1 MIPTSKS
8 VTPTLRTMQWCT
20 AVAAA
25 YILLIFVLPGNH
37 ATMDYYHLSA
47 FGYRVVNAA
56 LAMPTIAVWF
66 AAFWGYAKLREYSR
80 AIAKS
85 REGPHFARL
94 ASGCA
99 WLAWSLPVTTL
110 SSFLLN
116 GIANKWPA
124 FHPSAIII
132 SNYCA
137 LVLPL
142 IAFITISL
150 AAREMIGKSRLNL
163 GLTSTRLMMAFFLVG
178 GLTYC
183 FFIFRHFDLTSLA
196 STHNPYFLPVWLM
209 IISVIIPSLYA
220 WFIGLLAAYEI
231 SLFGANVHGL
241 LYRRALLY
249 MVSGLV
255 AVLLSS
261 IALQYISS
269 VVPRAGDLLFDYRLL
284 LILVVR
290 IVGGVGFFV
299 LAIGANRLKKI
310 EEV

>member
-1 MIPTSKS
+1 MIPTTKT
-8 VTPTLRTMQWCT
+8 VTPTLRTMQWCA
-20 AVAAA
+20 AVAAT
-25 YILLIFVLPGNH
+25 YVVLIFVLPGNH

-47 FGYRVVNAA
+47 FGYRVANAA
-56 LAMPTIAVWF
+56 LAIPTIAVWF

-80 AIAKS
+80 AIAIS
-85 REGPHFARL
+85 REGPQFARL

-99 WLAWSLPVTTL
+99 WLAWSLPVTTI
-110 SSFLLN
+110 SYFLLN
-116 GIANKWPA
+116 GVANKWPA
-124 FHPSAIII
+124 FHPAAIII

-137 LVLPL
+137 LILAL

-150 AAREMIGKSRLNL
+150 AARGMIGKSRLNL
-163 GLTSTRLMMAFFLVG
+163 GLTSARLVMALFFVG
-178 GLTYC
+178 GLAYC
-183 FFIFRHFDLTSLA
+183 FFIFRHLDLTSLA
-196 STHNPYFLPVWLM
+196 STHNPYFLPAWLM
-209 IISVIIPSLYA
+209 IISVIIPYLYA

-255 AVLLSS
+255 AVVLSS

-269 VVPRAGDLLFDYRLL
+269 VVPKSGDLLFDYRLL